1 MNIEKYE
8 LYLRKTNHTEK
19 SIISRI
25 ARLRKI
31 ENIFGIDIDNIIDDE
46 DKINSLLETLKVQ
59 NLDTANQNL
68 SNALRKYY
76 ECMNGNALKKE

>member
-68 SNALRKYY
+68 SNSLRKYY